1 MSKSSFF
8 DPQTIALHTGYQPES
23 EHGSRAVPIYQ
34 TTSYAFQDVSHGAAL
49 FNVERGG
56 HIYSRMTNPTVA
68 VLEQRVAALEGG
80 VACVCTASGMS
91 ALFTAFVSLCSAGD
105 HIVSASQIYGSTA
118 TLLGHTLKRFGIETT
133 FVDVNDHKAMNDA
146 IQDNTKL
153 LFCESIGN
161 PALDIADIPA
171 LAAIGKDRHVPLVV
185 DATFATPMLNNP
197 IAHGANIVVH
207 SLTKWIGGSGNSIGG
222 AIVDGGNFKWGAS
235 NKDNRE
241 FPTVCEPYAPFH
253 GISFYEEFGP
263 SAFSMRIRAESMRD
277 FGATLSPQNA
287 FNLLQGLESL
297 ALRMPKHV
305 ENAEALVQWL
315 LKHDAVGWVNHPS
328 MDTHPHKELAKTLFP
343 EGAGSILSF
352 GVKGGR
358 EAGAAFMDSLQLAT
372 NLANV
377 GDSRT
382 LVLHPGSTTHSRMDA
397 QAMRNAGISEDLIRV
412 SVGIESIRDIK
423 NDFSQ
428 GLRSAQKVAEKAA
441 SVATP
446 DNKGGA

>member
-68 VLEQRVAALEGG
+68 VLEQRIAALEGG

-91 ALFTAFVSLCSAGD
+91 ALFTTFVSLCSAGD

-118 TLLGHTLKRFGIETT
+118 TLLGHTLRRFGIETT
-133 FVDVNDHKAMNDA
+133 FVDVNDHAAMNDA
-146 IQDNTKL
+146 IQENTKMI
-153 LFCESIGN
+153 FCESIGN

-171 LAAIGKDRHVPLVV
+171 LAGIGKDRHLPLVV

-235 NKDNRE
+235 NNDNRE

-305 ENAEALVQWL
+305 ENAESLVQWL
-315 LKHDAVGWVNHPS
+315 LEHDAVGWVNHPS
-328 MDTHPHKELAKTLFP
+328 MESHPHTELAKTLFP
-343 EGAGSILSF
+343 KGAGSILSF

-397 QAMRNAGISEDLIRV
+397 QAMKNAGISEDLIRV
-412 SVGIESIRDIK
+412 SVGIESFKDIK

-428 GLRSAQKVAEKAA
+428 GLRAAAKVAEKAA
-441 SVATP
+441 SVG
-446 DNKGGA
+446 KGGA